1 MTGSSRGPRLKM
13 VVALYVQV
21 VSEDTQRE
29 DGYGE
34 RIASKSRVATEKLCD
49 NFVVVF

>member
-21 VSEDTQRE
+21 VSEDTQGE

-34 RIASKSRVATEKLCD
+34 RIASKARVTTEELRD
-49 NFVVVF
+49 DFVVIF